1 MTFVLFVLTT
11 KFVNIFFSVLSAVY
25 IAAIFLLAD
34 SPMVSD
40 VTPFN
45 PYSLLHIPLYGI
57 LTLLLILANWSSVF
71 VKRSNSTNS
80 TNSTN
85 SIDPTNSKNPM
96 NPTNSRNLVAAGI
109 IALVVAIADE
119 IHQAYLPNR
128 NASVIDVLLDI
139 VGIIL
144 CIALISRVASKSRF
158 INVIML
164 ISRKTQKRVYD

>member
-1 MTFVLFVLTT
+1 MQSVVIRLKNS
-11 KFVNIFFSVLSAVY
+11 KFVNIFFSVLSAAY
-25 IAAIFLLAD
+25 IAGIFLLAD
-34 SPMVSD
+34 SPMIAD
-40 VTPFN
+40 VAPFN
-45 PYSLLHIPLYGI
+45 PYSLLHIPLYGM

-128 NASVIDVLLDI
+128 NASIIDVFLDI
-139 VGIIL
+139 IGIIL
-144 CIALISRVASKSRF
+144 C
-158 INVIML
+158 ML
-164 ISRKTQKRVYD
+164 IIKRIEHRSGFLKLKGLLHRTK